1 MFKVEYKY
9 SACIKIVT
17 EDVRILCDP
26 WFGSGAY
33 DGTWQQF
40 PPIKDK
46 IKMTGDFDLIYISHI
61 HPDHYCS
68 ETIAELTHFFGS
80 KKILIADWQEH
91 PNYLLKK
98 LVSDG
103 FQGNIEIANET
114 LIGDTSIKIIPNH
127 TGSPSDIDTALIVSS
142 LKSRKSV
149 LNINDCLL
157 NQDLCDSINDFKGLR
172 GIEFTLFCLGYT
184 GAGPYPQTYY
194 SPILEEKKL
203 LELAQNKREQ
213 FLNRYLTAISKIE
226 SKRRLPFAGKYVLKG
241 DLSFLNK
248 YRGVADALE
257 VKEIDPGAIVLADGG
272 AAYYDLEMSTVSE
285 ERHEKYRIPA
295 YIPADTD
302 YSWRRMVGFLPSD
315 SLLKRLLFK
324 SVQNAHAKSECVE
337 DCLWTIYPYSNPSEL
352 ISVLNAE
359 RPWEQHKSIITF
371 NCNKNS
377 DPIRDI
383 NCKAMCHSHMFIEAK
398 ALFAALTGITHWNN
412 YEVGSVKQVR
422 RIPDVFIVEMNTYLN
437 FLSVI

>member
-1 MFKVEYKY
+1 MFRVEYKY
-9 SACIKIVT
+9 SACIKIIT
-17 EDVRILCDP
+17 DDTRILCDP
-26 WFGSGAY
+26 WFGSSAY

-40 PPIKDK
+40 PRIKDK
-46 IKMTGDFDLIYISHI
+46 IKLVGDFDFIYISHI
-61 HPDHYCS
+61 HPDHYCG
-68 ETIAELTHFFGS
+68 ETISELIHVLGD

-91 PNYLLKK
+91 QNFLAKK
-98 LVSDG
+98 LASDG
-103 FQGNIEIANET
+103 FQDHLEISNEL
-114 LIGDTSIKIIPNH
+114 LIGDTLIKIIPNR
-127 TGSPSDIDTALIVSS
+127 TGSFSDIDSALIVSS

-157 NQDLCDSINDFKGLR
+157 NQNFCDSINEFKKR
-172 GIEFTLFCLGYT
+172 SGIEFTLFCLGYT

-194 SPILEEKKL
+194 SPIREEKKL
-203 LELAQNKREQ
+203 LQQAQSKKEQ
-213 FLNRYLTAISKIE
+213 FFKRYLTAISKIE

-272 AAYYDLEMSTVSE
+272 DAYFDLETSMVSE
-285 ERHEKYRIPA
+285 ERDERYNIPA

-302 YSWRRMVGFLPSD
+302 YLWRRAVGFMPSD
-315 SLLKRLLFK
+315 SLLKRLIVK
-324 SVQNAHAKSECVE
+324 AVQNAHAKSECIQ
-337 DCLWTIYPYSNPSEL
+337 DCLWTIHPYRNPSEL
-352 ISVLNAE
+352 IYILNAE
-359 RPWEQHKSIITF
+359 KPWEDYNAIITF

-377 DPIRDI
+377 NPLKDV
-383 NCKAMCHSHMFIEAK
+383 NCNAICHSHMFIETK

-422 RIPDVFIVEMNTYLN
+422 RIPDVFIAEMNTYLN
-437 FLSVI
+437 FFSVI